1 LGTNFASQVK
11 NPNYSFNTPMDS
23 TTGREFKH
31 VNPQDDPDVYPELPS
46 GFMYGVDGRIIGSPE
61 RRPGHGRRLSRRFSI
76 QKEDVRLEFKEFL
89 SEMLNKTIKAYHDPT
104 VDKSAALAALFHEFN
119 QRYYRL
125 LHNNE
130 RHITLEQS
138 RHILEVTS
146 AKTTE

>member
-1 LGTNFASQVK
+1 MVLTEESLAA
-11 NPNYSFNTPMDS
+11 PNVGPVM
-23 TTGREFKH
+23 
-31 VNPQDDPDVYPELPS
+31 
-46 GFMYGVDGRIIGSPE
+46 GV
-61 RRPGHGRRLSRRFSI
+61 
-76 QKEDVRLEFKEFL
+76 VKEFL